1 MCRILQRWDK
11 RPDIPISE
19 TKRLVEILRGAGADV
34 TMRYFQA
41 SHELTLADVE
51 SAREWLMTLR

>member
-1 MCRILQRWDK
+1 MCRILHRWDK

-19 TKRLVEILRGAGADV
+19 TKQLVEILRDAGADV

-41 SHELTLADVE
+41 GHELTAADVE
-51 SAREWLMTLR
+51 SAREWLTTLR

>member
-1 MCRILQRWDK
+1 M
-11 RPDIPISE
+11 
-19 TKRLVEILRGAGADV
+19 KRLVEILRDAGADV